1 MAQEFNLSQLLRPV
15 GQMLE
20 TLNLESFSLRVDSEK
35 VSIQGQKRVERQA
48 PPAPEMS
55 LRVVWQ
61 ALRQKKPEPQEAA
74 KPTSGVIELNYTRD
88 EIARIDDEGKLKRK
102 ETGGRPDAHALSQIL
117 RAVGAYVDQKQG
129 KFISVTKDDQELR
142 IEYESLSKQPMIES
156 FTVSSLYDF
165 WIKMYLRR
173 RERS

>member
-1 MAQEFNLSQLLRPV
+1 MPEGFRLSQLLRPV

-20 TLNLESFSLRVDSEK
+20 PLNLESFALRIDSEK
-35 VSIQGQKRVERQA
+35 VSVQAQKRVERQTL
-48 PPAPEMS
+48 PPPEMS

-61 ALRQKKPEPQEAA
+61 ALRHKKPESKEEA
-74 KPTSGVIELNYTRD
+74 KPTSGVVELSYTRD
-88 EIARIDDEGKLKRK
+88 DIERIDSEEKSKRK

-117 RAVGAYVDQKQG
+117 RSVGAYVDQKQG
-129 KFISVTKDDQELR
+129 RLLSVTKDGQELR
-142 IEYESLSKQPMIES
+142 IEYESLSKQPVTES

>member
-1 MAQEFNLSQLLRPV
+1 MAQGMSLSKMLRPV

-20 TLNLESFSLRVDSEK
+20 PLNLESFTLRVDSEK
-35 VSIQGQKRVERQA
+35 VSVQAQRRVERQ
-48 PPAPEMS
+48 PPPPPEMS

-61 ALRQKKPEPQEAA
+61 ALRHKKPEPQEEP
-74 KPTSGVIELNYTRD
+74 KPTSGVLELNYTHD
-88 EIARIDDEGKLKRK
+88 EIAHIDDEWKSKRK
-102 ETGGRPDAHALSQIL
+102 ETGGRPDAHAISQIL

-129 KFISVTKDDQELR
+129 NLLSVTKDGQELR
-142 IEYESLSKQPMIES
+142 IEYESLSKQPMSES

>member
-1 MAQEFNLSQLLRPV
+1 MAQGFSLSQLLRPV

-20 TLNLESFSLRVDSEK
+20 PLNLESFALRVDSEM
-35 VSIQGQKRVERQA
+35 VSVQAQKRVERQ
-48 PPAPEMS
+48 PPPSQEMS

-61 ALRQKKPEPQEAA
+61 ALRQKKPEPQEEP
-74 KPTSGVIELNYTRD
+74 KPTSGVVELNYTRD
-88 EIARIDDEGKLKRK
+88 EIARIDNEGKSKRK

-129 KFISVTKDDQELR
+129 KFISVTKDGQELR
-142 IEYESLSKQPMIES
+142 IEYESLSKQPMTES

>member
-1 MAQEFNLSQLLRPV
+1 MPEGFRLSQMLRPV

-20 TLNLESFSLRVDSEK
+20 PLNLESFVLRIDNEK
-35 VSIQGQKRVERQA
+35 VSVQAQKRVERQTL
-48 PPAPEMS
+48 PPPEMS

-61 ALRQKKPEPQEAA
+61 ALRHKKPASQEEP
-74 KPTSGVIELNYTRD
+74 KPNSGVVELSYTRED
-88 EIARIDDEGKLKRK
+88 IERIDSEGKSKRK
-102 ETGGRPDAHALSQIL
+102 DTGGRPDAHALSQIL
-117 RAVGAYVDQKQG
+117 RSVGAYIDQKQG
-129 KFISVTKDDQELR
+129 KLLSVTKDGQELR
-142 IEYESLSKQPMIES
+142 IEYESLSKQPVTES